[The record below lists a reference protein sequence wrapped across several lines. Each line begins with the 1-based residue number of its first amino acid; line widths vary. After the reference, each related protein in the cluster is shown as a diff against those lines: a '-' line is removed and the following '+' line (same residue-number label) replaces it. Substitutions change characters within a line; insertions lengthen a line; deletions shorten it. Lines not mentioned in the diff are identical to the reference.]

1 VTSSREE
8 ENWDP
13 GQVFIDGRNI
23 SRDTWF
29 DDGGRPFQPQVHYF
43 VSGAT
48 KMYGAALYRLRPA
61 DFGEIKHER
70 GAASCLTRRT
80 GRPAHASAATPAT
93 DFRA

>member
-48 KMYGAALYRLRPA
+48 KMYGAALYRLR
-61 DFGEIKHER
+61 
-70 GAASCLTRRT
+70 TRRGGLPT
-80 GRPAHASAATPAT
+80 TVKT
-93 DFRA
+93 FRS